1 MLLRKWTTSDSPAVA
16 ELEKICFKYPW
27 SAEMVEETASG
38 DNFCGYVAVAGDSS
52 DESSREISENPASKP
67 DSGYASVEKSFDGQK
82 GEIVG
87 YAGAVFASDVADI
100 ALVAVSPSHVRKG
113 YAFGLVVA
121 LCEELFSRGVAFVYL
136 EVRKSN
142 FAAIKLYDKCGFK
155 PVGIRKRYYE
165 DAEDAM
171 VMMKTEKQ

>member
-1 MLLRKWTTSDSPAVA
+1 MLIRKWTPNDSPSVA

-38 DNFCGYVAVAGDSS
+38 DNFCGFVAVDGESVSESAGGSGKNVADAASS
-52 DESSREISENPASKP
+52 
-67 DSGYASVEKSFDGQK
+67 DGQK
-82 GEIVG
+82 NEIVG
-87 YAGAVFASDVADI
+87 YAGAVFASDVADV

-113 YAFGLVVA
+113 YAFGLVTA

-142 FAAIKLYDKCGFK
+142 IAAVKLYDKCGFK
-155 PVGIRKRYYE
+155 PVGIRKKYYE
-165 DAEDAM
+165 DAEDAI
-171 VMMKTEKQ
+171 VMMKVKNS

>member
-1 MLLRKWTTSDSPAVA
+1 MLIRKWTPNDSPSVA

-38 DNFCGYVAVAGDSS
+38 DNFCGFVAVNSESANESTGDFV
-52 DESSREISENPASKP
+52 SKP
-67 DSGYASVEKSFDGQK
+67 SGGSGKNVADAARSGGQK
-82 GEIVG
+82 DEIVG

-113 YAFGLVVA
+113 YAFGLVTA

-142 FAAIKLYDKCGFK
+142 IAAVKLYDKCGFK
-155 PVGIRKRYYE
+155 PVGISKKYYE
-165 DAEDAM
+165 DSEDAI
-171 VMMKTEKQ
+171 VMMKVKNS

>member
-1 MLLRKWTTSDSPAVA
+1 MLIKKWTPNDSPAVA

-38 DNFCGYVAVAGDSS
+38 DNFCGFVAVAGDCESDYPCDSSENSANESS
-52 DESSREISENPASKP
+52 DNGKNT
-67 DSGYASVEKSFDGQK
+67 VGQK
-82 GEIVG
+82 DQIVG

-100 ALVAVSPSHVRKG
+100 ALVAVSPSHVRNR
-113 YAFGLVVA
+113 YAFRLVTA
-121 LCEELFSRGVAFVYL
+121 LCEELFSRNVEFVYL

-155 PVGIRKRYYE
+155 PVGIRKKYYE
-165 DAEDAM
+165 DAEDAI
-171 VMMKTEKQ
+171 VMMKVKND